1 VLVALAGGVVLLSG
15 CSPEVSPAG
24 PAGMPPP
31 EVTVSQ
37 PLVQEI
43 TDYFEFPG
51 RTQAV
56 GEVDVRSRVTG
67 YIVRV
72 NFRDGQSV
80 RKGELLIE
88 IDPRPYEA
96 ALERATGELKRLE
109 ALRDKAQADVARAER
124 LRPSGA
130 ISQDEYE
137 QHLAQLA
144 VQKASIRSAQA
155 AVRDASLDLEFT
167 RIVSPIDGRVS
178 RERITVGNLV
188 QANGA
193 DSAVLTTVVTTDPI
207 YVYFNVDEAALLK
220 YMELSKKNGFVHH
233 PNRIAEA
240 KIPVEIGLANEEGF
254 AHVGTLDFMDNRIEA
269 TTGTIRARGVFQNP
283 HQYLTPGLFV
293 RVRIPY
299 GKPHKA
305 MLITEKAIGRD
316 QREKFLLTVNKDNV
330 VEHRLVKVGS
340 LQNGLRVIESGVAPD
355 DWVVVKGLL
364 RARPGVTVSP
374 KQEETVAV
382 SPGTAASAVA
392 RQPHAGSS
400 KPD

>member
-1 VLVALAGGVVLLSG
+1 
-15 CSPEVSPAG
+15 
-24 PAGMPPP
+24 MPPP

-37 PLVQEI
+37 AMVQEI

-51 RTQAV
+51 RTHAV
-56 GEVDVRSRVTG
+56 GEVDIRSRVTG
-67 YIVRV
+67 YIVKV
-72 NFRDGQSV
+72 NFRDGQPV
-80 RKGELLIE
+80 RKGDLLIE

-96 ALERATGELKRLE
+96 ALERAAGELKRLE

-137 QHLAQLA
+137 QHVAQVA
-144 VQKASIRSAQA
+144 VHKASIHSAQA
-155 AVRDASLDLEFT
+155 EVRDASLNLEFT

-178 RERITVGNLV
+178 RVRITAGNLV

-207 YVYFNVDEAALLK
+207 YVYFNVDEPALLK

-233 PNRIAEA
+233 PSRIAEA

-254 AHVGTLDFMDNRIEA
+254 PHVGTLDFMDNRIEA
-269 TTGTIRARGVFQNP
+269 TTGTIRARGVFENP
-283 HQYLTPGLFV
+283 NQYLTPGLFV

-305 MLITEKAIGRD
+305 MLISEKAVGRD

-330 VEHRLVKVGS
+330 VEQRMVKVGS
-340 LQNGLRVIESGVAPD
+340 LQNGFRVIESGLAPD

-364 RARPGVTVSP
+364 RARPGATVSP
-374 KQEETVAV
+374 KQENAAIAV
-382 SPGTAASAVA
+382 SPGSAVSAVA
-392 RQPHAGSS
+392 RPPHAGPT